1 MKTVLLVCFLLGTF
15 INNGALAQPKTN
27 KRLEAAIESLEKTAF
42 IKEFK
47 KCKKQIEAN
56 VADFK
61 ATPDIDEQD
70 IRKVK
75 RAYGET
81 QEAFEDIIN
90 GFKKDLISKGNRNFI
105 AANPDRYTDFTKRSL
120 QEANEDYLSNCQS
133 LMDKVTG
140 KSRSALLIAVFD
152 ILLPTIKDLV
162 AYFQE
167 YKKAIATDNE
177 AYIEDKLIKKL
188 RLKAWDSIE

>member
-15 INNGALAQPKTN
+15 INNSALAQPKTD
-27 KRLEAAIESLEKTAF
+27 KRLESAIESLEKTAF

-61 ATPDIDEQD
+61 ATKDIDEKD

-81 QEAFEDIIN
+81 QEAFDNILN
-90 GFKKDLISKGNRNFI
+90 GLKKDLMSKANRGFI
-105 AANPDRYTDFTKRSL
+105 IASPDRYTDFTKRSL
-120 QEANEDYLSNCQS
+120 EEAMDEYQSNCQS
-133 LMDKVTG
+133 LMDKATG
-140 KSRSALLIAVFD
+140 KAGSVALVALLE
-152 ILLPTIKDLV
+152 LLVPSINNLV
-162 AYFQE
+162 TYFQD
-167 YKKAIATDNE
+167 YKKALNTANE
-177 AYIEDKLIKKL
+177 AFIETKLIQKL
-188 RLKAWDSIE
+188 RLKTWDTLE